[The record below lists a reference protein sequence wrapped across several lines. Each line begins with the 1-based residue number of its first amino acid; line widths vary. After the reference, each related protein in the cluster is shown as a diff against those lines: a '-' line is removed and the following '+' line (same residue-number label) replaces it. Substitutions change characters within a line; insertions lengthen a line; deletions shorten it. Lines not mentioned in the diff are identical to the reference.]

1 MIKQVK
7 DVSAILCKLPL
18 AFLFLF
24 AMPLVLLYEHLLTD
38 TYKIEEKKNETNRT
52 S

>member
-7 DVSAILCKLPL
+7 DVSEILCKVLFAL
-18 AFLFLF
+18 LFLLV
-24 AMPLVLLYEHLLTD
+24 MLLVLLYEHLFTD
-38 TYKIEEKKNETNRT
+38 TYKIDEKKNETNRT